1 MSTERLLAK
10 AREIG
15 LDLIGVCRA
24 MSAVTFPVF
33 TNWLDEK
40 MHGDISAGD
49 ANSGMSYLMRHRE
62 ARRHPQSLLPDVKTT
77 VVVGLSYESVNPG
90 VKINAKAALDTT
102 RPLTKRTET
111 FGIVAEY
118 ARGADYHD
126 VMREKLRQLA
136 ETHRGLFPDAKTRI
150 AVDTAPILERE
161 YAWRA
166 GLGWPGKNTMLI
178 NDRLGS
184 RFFLGVL
191 LSTAELCE
199 TDERP
204 IFAEQNDFASLGPE
218 QYSFCGNC
226 RRCVD
231 ACPSGALATPFRLDS
246 RKCINYWSIEYTGDD
261 IPPEIADQFGNRL
274 FGCETCQRVC
284 PFNHVN
290 GNIASCEKSSCPT
303 CQPHE
308 KFRPNSDEASC
319 PVAISPIDPAAMS
332 LRGQFEAGIVSIS
345 HIENLDEAEFQRQF
359 AGTPLI
365 RLGLARLKRNATIV
379 QRNRAK

>member
-1 MSTERLLAK
+1 M
-10 AREIG
+10 IG
-15 LDLIGVCRA
+15 FDSVGVCRA
-24 MSAVTFPVF
+24 MSAVTFPAF
-33 TNWLDEK
+33 ANWLDEK
-40 MHGDISAGD
+40 MHGDLSADD
-49 ANSGMSYLMRHRE
+49 ANSGMSYLVRHRE
-62 ARRHPQSLLPDVKTT
+62 ARRHPQSLLPGVKAI

-90 VKINAKAALDTT
+90 ARIDVDAVKPSREQTD
-102 RPLTKRTET
+102 T

-118 ARGADYHD
+118 ARGVDYHN

-136 ETHRGLFPDAKTRI
+136 ETHRALFPEAKTRI

-184 RFFLGVL
+184 RFFLGTL

-199 TDERP
+199 TNGNP
-204 IFAEQNDFASLGPE
+204 IFAEQNGLTSNGPE

-231 ACPSGALATPFRLDS
+231 ACPSGALAMPFRLDA
-246 RKCINYWSIEYTGDD
+246 RKCINYWSIEYTGND
-261 IPPEIADQFGNRL
+261 IPPEIAEQFGNRL
-274 FGCETCQRVC
+274 FGCDTCQRVC

-290 GNIASCEKSSCPT
+290 DNITSCGKSSCPT

-308 KFRPNSDEASC
+308 KFRPTSDEAAH
-319 PVAISPIDPAAMS
+319 PVTTTPIDLAAMS
-332 LRGQFEAGIVSIS
+332 LREQFEAGIVSIS
-345 HIENLDEAEFQRQF
+345 QIENLDEAEFHRQF
-359 AGTPLI
+359 AETPLI
-365 RLGLARLKRNATIV
+365 RLGLARLKRNAAIV
-379 QRNRAK
+379 QRKG